1 MNLGSSML
9 ILELDEY
16 FMARWNFRNFS
27 KNTFKKIFEVISKNL
42 VFNGYKNVI
51 LYSEGW

>member
-16 FMARWNFRNFS
+16 FMPGEISEIIVKTHFL
-27 KNTFKKIFEVISKNL
+27 KNIFEVISKNL
-42 VFNGYKNVI
+42 VFNGY
-51 LYSEGW
+51 